1 MRIPVAIL
9 SIIIALVLVALVS
22 SVFLKN
28 RLAST
33 AVRAVEAEQETLTVT
48 SEEGFAFEIVAST
61 EARLRGLSGRADVPP
76 NYGMLFV
83 FPEAN
88 RYGFWMKDMLVPIDI
103 VWLRADG
110 TVVGI
115 DAHVSPDTFPT
126 PFYAPEPVTRVLE
139 VRAGEAAAQGWVV
152 GSVIDLPV

>member
-1 MRIPVAIL
+1 MRIPTAL
-9 SIIIALVLVALVS
+9 FSIIIALALIALVS
-22 SVFLKN
+22 GYFLKN
-28 RLAST
+28 RMESA
-33 AVRAVEAEQETLTVT
+33 AVRAVDVETITLH
-48 SEEGFAFEIVAST
+48 SEEGFEFEIAASN
-61 EARLRGLSGRADVPP
+61 EARARGLSGRANIPA

-83 FPEAN
+83 FAEPN
-88 RYGFWMKDMLVPIDI
+88 RYGFWMNDMLVPIDI
-103 VWLRADG
+103 IWLAQDG
-110 TVVGI
+110 TIVGI